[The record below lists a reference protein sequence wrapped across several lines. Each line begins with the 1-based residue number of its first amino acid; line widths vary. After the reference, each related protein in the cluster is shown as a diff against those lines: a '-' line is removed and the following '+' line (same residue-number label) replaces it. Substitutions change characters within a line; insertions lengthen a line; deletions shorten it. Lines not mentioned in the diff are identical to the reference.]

1 MGKQGRLGHCSGVA
15 LVMQGAW
22 TRVIAVW
29 VEIHWW
35 SLIHMGCLVIQF
47 WFLLVITVQ
56 GILLVKITNSFQLTQ
71 INIRQKSQSIP
82 LPSKNPFASIS
93 LQVYLFFST
102 PPDFPDPPTLPSG
115 THKLSN
121 VFFPSFSN
129 WNLDGLWWLFS
140 PGGSFLQK
148 ASSSWIQT
156 IRVCSLLR
164 SSLLVSR
171 VGAPSSYCVTDS
183 LRTWVTFFFL
193 TINSV
198 SMLHPPTRQASQ
210 PGVCALPGN
219 LCKSLRYI

>member
-82 LPSKNPFASIS
+82 LPSKNPFASVS
-93 LQVYLFFST
+93 PQVYLFFST
-102 PPDFPDPPTLPSG
+102 PPDFPDPPTLPSE

-129 WNLDGLWWLFS
+129 WNLDGLWWLFF
-140 PGGSFLQK
+140 P
-148 ASSSWIQT
+148 WW
-156 IRVCSLLR
+156 LLP
-164 SSLLVSR
+164 SKGQFFMNTNHQSVQPVAFLLVGLSCGWSILPLCNR
-171 VGAPSSYCVTDS
+171 QPQNLSY
-183 LRTWVTFFFL
+183 FL
-193 TINSV
+193 
-198 SMLHPPTRQASQ
+198 LFDHQF
-210 PGVCALPGN
+210 C
-219 LCKSLRYI
+219 